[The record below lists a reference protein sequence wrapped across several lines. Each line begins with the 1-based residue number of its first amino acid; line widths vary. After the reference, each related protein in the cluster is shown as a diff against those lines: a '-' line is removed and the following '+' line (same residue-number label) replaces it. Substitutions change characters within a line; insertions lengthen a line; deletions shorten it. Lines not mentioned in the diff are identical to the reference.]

1 MKPLIVILL
10 TAITV
15 QAQTLADIARQERA
29 RRAQIN
35 SKVVTSVVSVPVPES
50 KPAAEA
56 KPVDPKANAASPAN
70 AASRAN
76 ATSPANAAKPAAP
89 AASSVDAVK
98 DWNERADKTRK
109 RVQELQDQE
118 TGLQLQI
125 NQLTNQLFA
134 PVIDQET
141 KNQTQT
147 RLGEIQNQLTATRAE
162 LDQTKRTL
170 DAMNQQGPPKP

>member
-35 SKVVTSVVSVPVPES
+35 NKVVTSVVSVPVPES

-56 KPVDPKANAASPAN
+56 KPVDPK
-70 AASRAN
+70 
-76 ATSPANAAKPAAP
+76 ANAAKPAAP

>member
-1 MKPLIVILL
+1 MIVILL

-35 SKVVTSVVSVPVPES
+35 NKVVTSVVSVPVPES

-56 KPVDPKANAASPAN
+56 KPVDPKANAA
-70 AASRAN
+70 
-76 ATSPANAAKPAAP
+76 SPANAAKPAAP